1 LAVRL
6 FSDLS
11 IRGFL
16 DELASG
22 APVPGGG
29 AGAALA
35 GASGAAL
42 VSMVC
47 NLTIGREKFQAVEP
61 AMRDALALS
70 DALRGK
76 LLDLLQA
83 DTRVYARV
91 MAAYKLPRATADDK
105 SARAAAIQDALK
117 AACDVPQEMARVL
130 HDLLAVI
137 PEVAEKG
144 NVSAVSDAGVG
155 AVLAFAALESAALNV
170 RINLGAIK
178 DTGFVAASSAELDRL
193 ATTAKAL
200 RDSTVKIVEGKIG
213 A

>member
-1 LAVRL
+1 LAERVY
-6 FSDLS
+6 SDLPV
-11 IRGFL
+11 RGFL

-35 GASGAAL
+35 GATGAAL

-47 NLTIGREKFQAVEP
+47 NLTIGREKFAAVEP
-61 AMRDALALS
+61 AMRDALARS
-70 DALRGK
+70 EKLRGK

-91 MAAYKLPRATADDK
+91 MAAYKLPRATADEK
-105 SARAAAIQDALK
+105 SARTAAIQVALK
-117 AACDVPQEMARVL
+117 EACDVPQQLARVL

-137 PEVAEKG
+137 PEVAANG

-170 RINLGAIK
+170 RINLGSIK
-178 DTGFVAASSAELDRL
+178 DAQFVATSSDELDRL
-193 ATTAKAL
+193 TTAAKAL
-200 RDSTVKIVEGKIG
+200 RDSTVKIVESKIG